1 MSLVAF
7 ILILALLILVHEL
20 GHFSVAKFFGIKV
33 EEFGIG
39 FPPRLLYKKFG
50 ETIYSLN
57 ILFFGGFVKIFG
69 EDAQEGAGNPR
80 SMASKPRL
88 VQSAVIV
95 AGIVMNIAFAWAAL
109 SAGYVVGLPTP
120 VEHEGFGIVQGA
132 KVMVTGVLPDS
143 PTARAGLKTE
153 DVIEVVQTGTAK
165 LDVRTLNTN
174 RQADAVRGFIAEH
187 GEESVVLTV
196 ARKEEEQTFLAK
208 PEDGIVEGKK
218 AIGVQLEDVGTLQLP
233 PHLAIIQGAML
244 TYDLTVSTAQGLLG
258 FFGQIA
264 RGVADFGS
272 VAGPIGIASIG
283 SQAVAQGFAAVVVL
297 AAVISVNLAL
307 INLLPIP
314 GLDGG
319 RLFIILI
326 EAVLRRP
333 ISPRITTWATL
344 AGMGLLILLMLVVS
358 YHDIVRLI
366 G

>member
-1 MSLVAF
+1 
-7 ILILALLILVHEL
+7 
-20 GHFSVAKFFGIKV
+20 
-33 EEFGIG
+33 
-39 FPPRLLYKKFG
+39 
-50 ETIYSLN
+50 
-57 ILFFGGFVKIFG
+57 
-69 EDAQEGAGNPR
+69 
-80 SMASKPRL
+80 
-88 VQSAVIV
+88 
-95 AGIVMNIAFAWAAL
+95 
-109 SAGYVVGLPTP
+109 
-120 VEHEGFGIVQGA
+120 
-132 KVMVTGVLPDS
+132 
-143 PTARAGLKTE
+143 
-153 DVIEVVQTGTAK
+153 
-165 LDVRTLNTN
+165 
-174 RQADAVRGFIAEH
+174 
-187 GEESVVLTV
+187 
-196 ARKEEEQTFLAK
+196 
-208 PEDGIVEGKK
+208 
-218 AIGVQLEDVGTLQLP
+218 LP